1 LETLE
6 ANWINMINGI
16 LAEVNYVVDF
26 VFLVVGAIL
35 IIGYPV
41 IFLLRSVR
49 KISTKKQLSE
59 MMTQTAILSL
69 VAFIMFCFWALPE
82 LTLFWLTFSDWINLL
97 PKWTELSFYFTVFRW
112 IGIAIVFFMAAYRFG
127 HEYGKKR
134 WLYSALGHIVIVFIG
149 LFTGKW
155 VGILFISTPLLV
167 TYYIAL
173 YNIANVILPASN
185 PEDHKEKRKRFNILA
200 SYTWGTQSPLIVT
213 DDNAWEA
220 PEIRIPGDFTW
231 DFSEF
236 PIPIIENLKW
246 KLGLIWMRSHQ
257 VASITSGIKFKRVDG
272 PGVVYTG
279 AMERPEQIFDLRLQL
294 RTNEI
299 DVVSKDGISF
309 IVRVFTGFRLDPEV
323 WDKDLYD
330 KLRPMNSLL
339 RGADKPSH
347 ITGSFPYSN
356 LRVQAALG
364 TTSTKATDNNPII
377 YWDQWAINVIED
389 QTRKTISQKNLDEL
403 WRPVEDAQ
411 FVNALD
417 LIANEIKG
425 DSELVLRTAG
435 ILLVVARVVNFR
447 FKNRLEEDAL
457 DDISKQQLETWEA
470 EWERN
475 RVKILSK
482 AQADA
487 ERAQQEAR
495 SYAESLLL
503 SSIGNGLQKAKD
515 MDPNLPRYVIAMRF
529 LSSLQ
534 DYIHKQPE
542 EKRIEELQNS
552 FIELQEQF
560 SPSSSKEK

>member
-1 LETLE
+1 
-6 ANWINMINGI
+6 M
-16 LAEVNYVVDF
+16 VNYVFDF
-26 VFLVVGAIL
+26 AFLVIGAIL
-35 IIGYPV
+35 IIGYPI
-41 IFLLRSVR
+41 IFFLRSTR
-49 KISTKKQLSE
+49 KIGKERRLGGTIA
-59 MMTQTAILSL
+59 QTAILGL
-69 VAFIMFCFWALPE
+69 VTLIMFFFWTLPE
-82 LTLFWLTFSDWINLL
+82 STLFWFAFSDWADLL
-97 PKWTELSFYFTVFRW
+97 LTWVELSFYFTVFRW
-112 IGIAIVFFMAAYRFG
+112 VGIAITFFLAAYQFG
-127 HEYGKKR
+127 HEYGERR
-134 WLYSALGHIVIVFIG
+134 WLYSAVGHIVIVFIG
-149 LFTGKW
+149 LLTGRW
-155 VGILFISTPLLV
+155 AGIIFISTPLLA

-173 YNIANVILPASN
+173 YNMANVILPASN

-213 DDNAWEA
+213 DDNAWKV

-231 DFSEF
+231 DFSDF
-236 PIPIIENLKW
+236 PMPIIENLKW
-246 KLGLIWMRSHQ
+246 KPGLIWMRSHQ

-279 AMERPEQIFDLRLQL
+279 VMERPEQIFDLRLQL

-309 IVRVFTGFRLDPEV
+309 IVRVFTGFRLDPEA

-330 KLRPMNSLL
+330 KLRPVNPLL
-339 RGADKPSH
+339 RGADKPNH
-347 ITGSFPYSN
+347 TKGSFPYST
-356 LRVQAALG
+356 LRVQAAFG
-364 TTSTKATDNNPII
+364 TTSTKAIANNPII

-411 FVNALD
+411 FANALD
-417 LIANEIKG
+417 QIAKEIKG
-425 DSELVLRTAG
+425 SSEFILRTAG

-447 FKNRLEEDAL
+447 FKDRREEDSL
-457 DDISKQQLETWEA
+457 DGISKQQLETWEA

-503 SSIGNGLQKAKD
+503 SSIADGLQKAKD
-515 MDPNLPRYVIAMRF
+515 MNPDLPRYVIAMRF

-552 FIELQEQF
+552 FLELQEQF
-560 SPSSSKEK
+560 FPHNGKEK